1 MKKRGLLLLMAVALV
16 VTLVVGCAPQKF
28 DASGYMNATLQYMKT
43 GATADRDALAKYTD
57 QSADEVQAEYDEIF
71 GQIPE
76 MMDTE
81 MQAQGIVLDD
91 EASEQMEAVIKAM
104 FSSMSFTVGEATE
117 NDDDSFDVPVEI
129 APLQLSL
136 DIEQIQSDYLEN
148 LDYSQ
153 YADMAEEDI
162 SNAVVNDVLKL
173 LFTEIQAQLDGEL
186 TYGEAVTYTVHI
198 APDAD
203 GVYTPDEAD
212 MEQLG
217 SGIVQGLADALA

>member
-1 MKKRGLLLLMAVALV
+1 MKKRGLLLLMAAALA
-16 VTLVVGCAPQKF
+16 VTLVVGCASQKF

-43 GATADRDALAKYTD
+43 GSTADRDALAKYTG

-117 NDDDSFDVPVEI
+117 NDDGSFDVPVDI
-129 APLQLSL
+129 QPLQLSL

-153 YADMAEEDI
+153 YVGMAEEDI

-173 LFTEIQAQLDGEL
+173 LFTEINAQLDDEP

-198 APDAD
+198 APDED

-217 SGIVQGLADALA
+217 NGIVQGLADALA